1 MLENPILGMHVDVY
15 VIGPHI
21 LYLYNSFHS
30 MHRTIFILC
39 NAFDKSNSTDST
51 GSVDSTN
58 STSSTDLTDLT
69 DSTVIYEISND
80 FTKRSGITMSINEN
94 IPLK

>member
-1 MLENPILGMHVDVY
+1 MLENPILGMYVDVY
-15 VIGPHI
+15 VIDPHI

-39 NAFDKSNSTDST
+39 NAFDKSNSTNST

-58 STSSTDLTDLT
+58 STNLTDLT